1 MLTDQGEKK
10 RVRKLALDHIA
21 KYVPKQPKR
30 LNEISERFRA
40 LHASIPKTL
49 EEKILD
55 EEPSLF
61 KSKHEV
67 VPI

>member
-30 LNEISERFRA
+30 LYEISERFRA

-49 EEKILD
+49 EEEILD

-61 KSKHEV
+61 KSKQEI
-67 VPI
+67 PI